1 MSIPMLISTL
11 YQMLKSRHGLQLLLF
26 YFPLYSL
33 QRLFVWG
40 VGWEQGS
47 LLKVWEDDRE
57 LNDKESKKIR
67 YSQKSFDLTPTPVT
81 MSLYKLYIDYIM
93 SIFLLLQIPA
103 ILQIPLFYCKVI
115 NIHLFLLTNYYFQVI
130 ICIKSTY
137 FPSN

>member
-67 YSQKSFDLTPTPVT
+67 YSQKSFDLSPTPVT

-93 SIFLLLQIPA
+93 SIFLLPPNSCYPPNSSLLLQSNKYPSFSSHK
-103 ILQIPLFYCKVI
+103 LLLSGY
-115 NIHLFLLTNYYFQVI
+115 HLY
-130 ICIKSTY
+130 
-137 FPSN
+137 